1 MIVPIAISVI
11 ALIISVISYF
21 KKPEKVYM
29 TDIELPKWEYTDD
42 GIVFYDKTGK
52 KILIDAE

>member
-1 MIVPIAISVI
+1 MIVPIAISVV

-21 KKPEKVYM
+21 RH
-29 TDIELPKWEYTDD
+29 PKWEYTED

-52 KILIDAE
+52 KILIEAE